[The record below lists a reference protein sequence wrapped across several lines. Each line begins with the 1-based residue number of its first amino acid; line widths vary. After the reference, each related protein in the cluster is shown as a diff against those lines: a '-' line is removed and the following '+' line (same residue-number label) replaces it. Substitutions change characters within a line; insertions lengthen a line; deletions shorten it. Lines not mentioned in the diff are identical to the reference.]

1 MAAKHYK
8 DRKVGG
14 GRENEREGWR
24 RGEQDSAHG
33 VGAGRAKIKF
43 VFTGRQKSLASFT
56 RKEERSLT

>member
-43 VFTGRQKSLASFT
+43 VFTGTQKS
-56 RKEERSLT
+56 